1 MPLTAGAHLGPYEIL
16 AAIGAGGMGEVYRA
30 RDTKLNRD
38 VALKVLPDAF
48 TLDADRLARFKRE
61 AQVLASLNHP
71 NIGAIYGFEETNP
84 SASSGQAGLQAL
96 VLELV
101 EGPTLADRIAQGP
114 LPLDEALPIAKQ
126 LADALEAAHEQGII
140 HRDLKPANIKLRA
153 DGTVKVLDFGLAKAL
168 APDSAGAAAG
178 SHTRSPTITTPAM
191 TLAGVILGTAAYMAP
206 EQAKGREA
214 DKRSDIWAFGCV
226 VYEMLTGQRAF
237 DGEDMTDVLG
247 GVVRL
252 EPKWEAFPAN
262 LSPALRTLIQR
273 CLAKDRQQRVSD
285 ISAVK
290 FVLTELQN
298 LVASH
303 LPAAPVAAPRPR
315 WRRAVPAVVIAMLA
329 ALLGGAVAWTLRP
342 SPTPSVVAQFS
353 VPLPDGQSFNYSGR
367 QIVAVSADG
376 TRLAYIAN
384 FRIYI
389 RSINEP
395 EPHAVPRTDA
405 ESNTVTL
412 PLFAPDGQ
420 SIAFYE
426 SSALKRIPLTGGVAT
441 TIANI
446 SSPPCGASWGP
457 DGLVF
462 ANSQGGRNGI
472 WRVSPT
478 GGVPELLVE
487 FPNDETPC
495 SPHLLPGGRTV
506 LFTLNKVSLGAGTET
521 GEWDKA
527 QVVAQSLAD
536 GTRHVLMEGSDARY
550 LPTGHLL
557 YSIAGTMHAVTFDA
571 DRIALTGGPVPVIQG
586 VTRSRGEETSAT
598 QAAVSESGT
607 LVYLPGP
614 ATTAATPFSLLV
626 GDGRSDPVRLDVP
639 AGALEHP
646 RVSPDGTMLAV
657 GRNDRGRSDIWIYD
671 LSGRTAPRQLTT
683 GGENR
688 YPIWSSDGRRVTFQS
703 GREGD
708 EAIFSQA
715 VDGNAAVRVT
725 TPAKG
730 EMHVP
735 EAWSRDGYLL
745 YSAGKGLTLRTSLQA
760 LRVDDGTTVR
770 FTRLPGLLIRGAA
783 FSPDGRWVAYS
794 SEGAIGGATRS
805 ATGRDSASVF
815 VEPFPP
821 TGQRIPAPKDG
832 TLRDF
837 HPVWARDGQRL
848 LYSRFPQRLMAVPF
862 STQPPA
868 FGLPVELA
876 RTPPTGI
883 TVRDARGY
891 DVLPDGRVVSI
902 SPLIGS
908 SPAMP
913 RGEIRVV
920 LNWLEELKRLVPTK

>member
-1 MPLTAGAHLGPYEIL
+1 LSLSSGTQLGPYEIL
-16 AAIGAGGMGEVYRA
+16 TLIGTGGMGEVYRA
-30 RDTKLNRD
+30 RDTRLKRD
-38 VALKVLPDAF
+38 VALKVLPKAF
-48 TLDADRLARFKRE
+48 SQDADRLARFQRE
-61 AQVLASLNHP
+61 AEVLATLNHL
-71 NIGAIYGFEETNP
+71 NIAHIHGLEE
-84 SASSGQAGLQAL
+84 SSGIRAL
-96 VLELV
+96 VMELV
-101 EGPTLADRIAQGP
+101 EGPTLADRIAKGP
-114 LPLDEALPIAKQ
+114 ILLDEALPIAKQ
-126 LADALEAAHEQGII
+126 IVEALEAAHEQGII
-140 HRDLKPANIKLRA
+140 HRDLKPANIKVRP
-153 DGTVKVLDFGLAKAL
+153 DGTVKVLDFGLAKL
-168 APDSAGAAAG
+168 ADPVAGGTEGAPSVTA
-178 SHTRSPTITTPAM
+178 SPTITSPALM
-191 TLAGVILGTAAYMAP
+191 TGVGVILGTAAYMSP
-206 EQAKGREA
+206 EQAKGRDA

-247 GVVRL
+247 AVVRL
-252 EPKWEAFPAN
+252 EPKWEAFPAD

-273 CLAKDRQQRVSD
+273 CLAKDRKQRVSD

-290 FVLTELQN
+290 FVLMELQN

-303 LPAAPVAAPRPR
+303 VPTAPFAAPRPR
-315 WRRAVPAVVIAMLA
+315 WRRAVPAAVTATLA
-329 ALLGGAVAWTLRP
+329 ALLGAAVTWALRP
-342 SPTPSVVAQFS
+342 SPTPPVVAQFS
-353 VPLPDGQSFNYSGR
+353 VPLPDGQTFSSAAR

-376 TRLAYIAN
+376 TRLAYVAN
-384 FRIYI
+384 RRIYI
-389 RSINEP
+389 RSISEP
-395 EPHAVPRTDA
+395 ESHAVPRTNPEA
-405 ESNTVTL
+405 AFVIL
-412 PLFAPDGQ
+412 PMFAPDGQ
-420 SIAFYE
+420 SIAFAE
-426 SSALKRIPLTGGVAT
+426 PRALKRIPLTGGVAT

-446 SSPPCGASWGP
+446 GTAPCGASWGP

-462 ANSQGGRNGI
+462 ANLLDGRNGI

-487 FPNDETPC
+487 FARDETPC

-506 LFTLNKVSLGAGTET
+506 LFTLNKGRLTGEGTEI

-557 YSIAGTMHAVTFDA
+557 YSIAGTMHAVPFDA
-571 DRIALTGGPVPVIQG
+571 DRITLTGAPVQVIQG
-586 VTRSRGEETSAT
+586 VTRSIGEQTSAT

-614 ATTAATPFSLLV
+614 ARTAATTFSLLV
-626 GDGRSDPVRLDVP
+626 GDERSDPVRLDVVP
-639 AGALEHP
+639 PGELEHP
-646 RVSPDGTMLAV
+646 RVSHDGRMLAV
-657 GRNDRGRSDIWIYD
+657 GRTDGGRSDIWMYD
-671 LSGRTAPRQLTT
+671 LSGRTAPRQLTI
-683 GGENR
+683 GGHNR

-708 EAIFSQA
+708 EAIFSQP

-735 EAWSRDGYLL
+735 EAWSPDGRYLL
-745 YSAGKGLTLRTSLQA
+745 YSAGKGFTLRTSLQA
-760 LRVDDGTTVR
+760 LRVDDGTTTR
-770 FTRLPGLLIRGAA
+770 FATGLPGLLVRGAA

-794 SEGAIGGATRS
+794 SEGS
-805 ATGRDSASVF
+805 ARGDAGRGSVF

-821 TGQRIPAPKDG
+821 TGQRIPAPKEG
-832 TLRDF
+832 NAQDF

-848 LYSRFPQRLMAVPF
+848 LYSRFPQRLVSVPF
-862 STQPPA
+862 STRPPA

-883 TVRDARGY
+883 TIQQPRGY
-891 DVLPDGRVVSI
+891 DVFPDGRVVSM

-908 SPAMP
+908 SPAAP
-913 RGEIRVV
+913 QGEIRVV